1 MRLSAAARRLLW
13 RAAAFLWMMFL
24 SAMESITRVEA
35 RNCAVATP
43 LSPAATAL
51 RTDLMAVR
59 RRERRLELWAFCL
72 TAWRARL
79 RAEAMLAMR
88 KSRCGDLA
96 WTMAPNDE
104 PEFGKALKYK
114 MPSPQA
120 ASLPAPPSFGLLR

>member
-1 MRLSAAARRLLW
+1 M
-13 RAAAFLWMMFL
+13 WMMFL
-24 SAMESITRVEA
+24 SAIESMTLVDAWKRA
-35 RNCAVATP
+35 AAAA
-43 LSPAATAL
+43 LSPVATAL
-51 RTDLMAVR
+51 RTALMAVR

-88 KSRCGDLA
+88 KSRCGDPA